1 MRIDLHV
8 HSSASDGVFSPAE
21 VVRKAHAN
29 GVEVM
34 ALTDHDTVSGLKE
47 ARKEAEKLGMRFIDG
62 VELSVSWGGRTIH
75 VVSLGPKKFE
85 PYRELSEKLSKQRD
99 LRARTIASKFDAMG
113 IYNTYEQALDLA
125 GNGLNLSRRHFAL
138 ALVQRGTVGTED
150 EAFEKYLRDEGPAFV
165 KTQWMTLPEAM
176 RFIRET
182 EGVAVIAHPGRYNFA
197 APLTTIDLLEEFK
210 ALGGDAIEV
219 TTGSHFEA
227 ENDRYTR
234 VALNMG
240 FLASTGSDF
249 HGCKPGRPEPGLQ
262 EQLPDYLPTVLDLLK
277 DR

>member
-47 ARKEAEKLGMRFIDG
+47 ARNEAEKLGMRFIDG

-113 IYNTYEQALDLA
+113 IYNTHEQALELA

-182 EGVAVIAHPGRYNFA
+182 EGVAVVAHPGRYNFA

-227 ENDRYTR
+227 ENERYTR

-262 EQLPDYLPTVLDLLK
+262 EPLPDYLPTVLDLLK

>member
-182 EGVAVIAHPGRYNFA
+182 DGVAVVAHPGRYNFA

-227 ENDRYTR
+227 ENERYTR

-262 EQLPDYLPTVLDLLK
+262 EPLPDYLPTVLDLLK

>member
-113 IYNTYEQALDLA
+113 IYNTYEQALELA

-182 EGVAVIAHPGRYNFA
+182 EGVAVMAHPGRYNFV
-197 APLTTIDLLEEFK
+197 APVTTIDLLEEFK

-227 ENDRYTR
+227 ENERYTR

-262 EQLPDYLPTVLDLLK
+262 EPLPDYLPTVLDLLK

>member
-47 ARKEAEKLGMRFIDG
+47 ARKEAENLGMRFIDG

-182 EGVAVIAHPGRYNFA
+182 EGVAVVAHPGRYNFA

-227 ENDRYTR
+227 ENERYTR

-262 EQLPDYLPTVLDLLK
+262 EPLPDYLPTVLDLLK

>member
-62 VELSVSWGGRTIH
+62 VELSVSWGGRTVH

-176 RFIRET
+176 RFICET
-182 EGVAVIAHPGRYNFA
+182 EGVAVVAHPGRYNFA

-227 ENDRYTR
+227 ENERYTR

-262 EQLPDYLPTVLDLLK
+262 EPLPDYLPTVLDLLK

>member
-1 MRIDLHV
+1 
-8 HSSASDGVFSPAE
+8 
-21 VVRKAHAN
+21 
-29 GVEVM
+29 
-34 ALTDHDTVSGLKE
+34 
-47 ARKEAEKLGMRFIDG
+47 
-62 VELSVSWGGRTIH
+62 
-75 VVSLGPKKFE
+75 
-85 PYRELSEKLSKQRD
+85 
-99 LRARTIASKFDAMG
+99 MG
-113 IYNTYEQALDLA
+113 IYNTYEQALELA

-182 EGVAVIAHPGRYNFA
+182 EGVAVVAHPGRYNFA

-227 ENDRYTR
+227 ENERYTR

-262 EQLPDYLPTVLDLLK
+262 EPLPDYLPTVLDLLK

>member
-113 IYNTYEQALDLA
+113 IYNTYEQALELA

-182 EGVAVIAHPGRYNFA
+182 EGVAVMAHPGRYNFA
-197 APLTTIDLLEEFK
+197 TPTTTIDLLEEFK

-227 ENDRYTR
+227 ENERYTR

-262 EQLPDYLPTVLDLLK
+262 EPLPDYLPTVLDLLK

>member
-1 MRIDLHV
+1 MRMDLHV
-8 HSSASDGVFSPAE
+8 HSSASDGVFSPTE
-21 VVRKAHAN
+21 VVRKAHTN

-34 ALTDHDTVSGLKE
+34 ALTDHDTVAGLKE

-62 VELSVSWGGRTIH
+62 VELSVCWDGKTIH
-75 VVSLGPKKFE
+75 VVCLGPKDFE
-85 PYRELSEKLSKQRD
+85 PYRELSETLSRRRD
-99 LRARTIASKFDAMG
+99 QRARTIAAKFDAMG
-113 IYNTYEQALDLA
+113 IYNTYEQALELA
-125 GNGLNLSRRHFAL
+125 GNKLNLSRRHFAL

-150 EAFEKYLRDEGPAFV
+150 EAFDKYLKDNGPAYV
-165 KTQWMTLPEAM
+165 KTEWMTLVEAM

-182 EGVAVIAHPGRYNFA
+182 GGVAVMAHPGRYSFE
-197 APLTTIDLLEEFK
+197 APKTTIDLLEEFK

-219 TTGSHFEA
+219 TTGSHFES
-227 ENDRYTR
+227 ENERYSR

-249 HGCKPGRPEPGLQ
+249 HGFKPGRPEPGLQ
-262 EQLPDYLPTVLDLLK
+262 EPLPDYLPTVLQLLK

>member
-113 IYNTYEQALDLA
+113 IYNTYEQALELA

-182 EGVAVIAHPGRYNFA
+182 EGVAVVAHPGRYNFA

-219 TTGSHFEA
+219 TTGSNVEA
-227 ENDRYTR
+227 ENERYTR
-234 VALNMG
+234 AALSMG
-240 FLASTGSDF
+240 VSARSGRDF
-249 HGCKPGRPEPGLQ
+249 QGCKSVGPEPGLQ
-262 EQLPDYLPTVLDLLK
+262 EPLPDYLPTVLDLLK

>member
-182 EGVAVIAHPGRYNFA
+182 EGVAVVAHPGRYNFT

-227 ENDRYTR
+227 ENERYTR

-262 EQLPDYLPTVLDLLK
+262 EPLPDYLPTVLDLLK

>member
-113 IYNTYEQALDLA
+113 IYNTYEQALELA

-182 EGVAVIAHPGRYNFA
+182 EGVAVMAHPGRYNFA
-197 APLTTIDLLEEFK
+197 APVTTIDLLEEFK

-219 TTGSHFEA
+219 TTGSHYEA
-227 ENDRYTR
+227 ENERYTR

-262 EQLPDYLPTVLDLLK
+262 EPLPDYLPTVLDLLK

>member
-99 LRARTIASKFDAMG
+99 LRARTIASKCDAMG
-113 IYNTYEQALDLA
+113 IYNTYEQALELA

-176 RFIRET
+176 HFIRET
-182 EGVAVIAHPGRYNFA
+182 EGVAVMAHPGRYNFV
-197 APLTTIDLLEEFK
+197 APVTTIDLLEEFK

-227 ENDRYTR
+227 ENERYTR

-262 EQLPDYLPTVLDLLK
+262 EPLPDYLPTVLDLLK

>member
-113 IYNTYEQALDLA
+113 IYNTYEQALELA

-182 EGVAVIAHPGRYNFA
+182 EGVAVMAHPGRYNFA
-197 APLTTIDLLEEFK
+197 APVTTIDLLEEFK

-219 TTGSHFEA
+219 TTGSHFEP
-227 ENDRYTR
+227 ENERYTR

-262 EQLPDYLPTVLDLLK
+262 EPLPDYLPTVLDLLK

>member
-99 LRARTIASKFDAMG
+99 LRARAIASKFDAMG
-113 IYNTYEQALDLA
+113 IYNTYEQALELA

-182 EGVAVIAHPGRYNFA
+182 EGVAVMAHPGRYNFV

-227 ENDRYTR
+227 ENERYTR

-262 EQLPDYLPTVLDLLK
+262 EPLPDYLPTVLDLLK

>member
-182 EGVAVIAHPGRYNFA
+182 EGVAVVAHPGRYNFA

-210 ALGGDAIEV
+210 ALEGDAIEV

-227 ENDRYTR
+227 ENERYTR

-262 EQLPDYLPTVLDLLK
+262 EPLPDYLPTVLDLLK